1 MTILEFAETI
11 RDARPAAASPIV
23 FQPLPED
30 DPQTRQPDIT
40 LARTRLGWEPK
51 VALAEGLERTIALLP
66 RRPRRRP
73 AVAAE
78 R

>member
-11 RDARPAAASPIV
+11 RAAVGSSSPIV
-23 FQPLPED
+23 FKPLPVD

-51 VALAEGLERTIALLP
+51 VALAQGLTSTIAYFREAL
-66 RRPRRRP
+66 
-73 AVAAE
+73 AAQKME
-78 R
+78 EVR